1 MELYKHEVNFQ
12 KIIRHIWAL
21 AYVPLDQV
29 IPVCET
35 IIQEVRI
42 GCLQWEDDFGPQ
54 LASFFKY
61 VDATWIGELNPRT
74 RIRKNPVYSHD
85 LWNKFKAVLDGD
97 HRTNNIVEGFNH
109 GFSLSL
115 PSRATEWSVIK
126 RFRVEEAM
134 AKVALH
140 QAAMRN
146 TGQSHNTSMNLKRQ
160 DREEKLRS
168 VVSNFSNMSVQS
180 YMESIC
186 SFFD

>member
-1 MELYKHEVNFQ
+1 MDWGTQ
-12 KIIRHIWAL
+12 PR
-21 AYVPLDQV
+21 
-29 IPVCET
+29 
-35 IIQEVRI
+35 
-42 GCLQWEDDFGPQ
+42 
-54 LASFFKY
+54 
-61 VDATWIGELNPRT
+61 PRT
-74 RIRKNPVYSHD
+74 RIRKNPAYSHD
-85 LWNKFKAVLDGD
+85 IWNKFKAVLDSD
-97 HRTNNIVEGFNH
+97 HRTNNIVKGFNH